1 MRPVLPQL
9 LLPSL
14 LLLLLLG
21 RRLPHTSTAH
31 QWWRWR
37 CALNPLVVE
46 TSVLRCKAQVKRAWS
61 HRWTPI
67 QFQSSEVSA
76 CKRCPTLVWE
86 EQEESNDG
94 LGMLLSAM
102 LSSQVPMKPARP
114 TFTPQLFKQPDGIVS
129 QVGLDT

>member
-1 MRPVLPQL
+1 M
-9 LLPSL
+9 
-14 LLLLLLG
+14 
-21 RRLPHTSTAH
+21 
-31 QWWRWR
+31 
-37 CALNPLVVE
+37 
-46 TSVLRCKAQVKRAWS
+46 
-61 HRWTPI
+61 
-67 QFQSSEVSA
+67 
-76 CKRCPTLVWE
+76 WE